1 MVEGVNTLGFDV
13 LRGTKF
19 AFSGCKK
26 LSWVSISWL
35 NWTGPEM
42 MRLKQTDKVTG
53 CGAAV

>member
-1 MVEGVNTLGFDV
+1 MEQVNTLGFDV
-13 LRGTKF
+13 LRGTTF